1 MLNYDSGDIINVG
14 TGKDLTIAELAAL
27 VAEVVGYGG
36 QVVFDTSKLDGPPR
50 KLLDVSRSRSL
61 GWCART
67 GLREGLGR
75 TYQWFLENE
84 TGFLENVTVS

>member
-14 TGKDLTIAELAAL
+14 AGKDLTIAELAAL

-61 GWCART
+61 GLVCPKQVYEKAW
-67 GLREGLGR
+67 GEPI
-75 TYQWFLENE
+75 N
-84 TGFLENVTVS
+84 GF